1 LEGAVVPPFVDFA
14 EPGIEDL
21 VGAGDGQGD
30 VIFGNR
36 GVEDFEFVGDGREF
50 AEGHDFLGDLG
61 LLPAIVEMTPQQG
74 EENDDDEMETRP
86 EFTELRHG

>member
-1 LEGAVVPPFVDFA
+1 MS
-14 EPGIEDL
+14 
-21 VGAGDGQGD
+21 
-30 VIFGNR
+30 
-36 GVEDFEFVGDGREF
+36 
-50 AEGHDFLGDLG
+50 